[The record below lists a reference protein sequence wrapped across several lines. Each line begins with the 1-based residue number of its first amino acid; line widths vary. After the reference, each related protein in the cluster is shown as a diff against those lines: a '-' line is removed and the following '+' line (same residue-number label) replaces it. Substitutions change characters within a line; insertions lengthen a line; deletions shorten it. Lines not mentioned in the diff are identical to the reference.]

1 MKNRKT
7 WIITGTIGILAAG
20 TGAAFASQTSTTG
33 DKDVARTTVTDN
45 ATTQAQTPGA
55 NTDDDAHGVTL
66 TTPDPQA
73 TTTVAPT
80 VAHADPAQPMPD
92 STITSVT
99 LDDIRQSR
107 DITRGEL
114 QTVSGGDCGELGVGK
129 GQRLVLKSEVAL

>member
-7 WIITGTIGILAAG
+7 WVITGTIGILAAG
-20 TGAAFASQTSTTG
+20 TGAAFASQPSSTG

-92 STITSVT
+92 STITSLT
-99 LDDIRQSR
+99 L
-107 DITRGEL
+107 
-114 QTVSGGDCGELGVGK
+114 VSAPSAASTLSPVSAPSAPSAG
-129 GQRLVLKSEVAL
+129 